1 MALLCHVR
9 ALCPVALLIDVAMR
23 YIADVMIDADAAD
36 ASTYSTHI
44 PFLINGI
51 TVGFVSPRDADRVLA
66 SLREARRTNAL
77 PFDASVYKHHSFSLN
92 LDCDAGCLLAP
103 VLVVDRLRE
112 LPEVM
117 RRYDGR
123 PNTALLWNE
132 LVSRGVVVYLD
143 NSEEETM
150 LIADSAGQLAAGGKP
165 YTHVEI
171 HPSLINGAPP
181 SPRRRRRA
189 SRASPRPRAAGLCA
203 SLIPFSHHNQ
213 APRNC
218 YQSAMGKQ
226 AVGVYAG
233 NHRTRMDV
241 ISHVLNYPEGPL
253 VSTWVEDVLQSDRL
267 PAGEVPPRLCPPL
280 RLSAPSHPP
289 RAVRT
294 ASSPSCACRATTRW
308 GAPGC
313 PPGGARDACWLPVR
327 RTRSSPTAPAWTA
340 GCSGA
345 PSTAPT
351 ARRSGPTGRR
361 SSASRSPAPTPSWSS
376 SRGTTTC
383 ASPLLPTP
391 LPL

>member
-171 HPSLINGAPP
+171 HPSLINGASP
-181 SPRRRRRA
+181 SPPPRRRRA
-189 SRASPRPRAAGLCA
+189 SRASPPRAL
-203 SLIPFSHHNQ
+203 Q
-213 APRNC
+213 A
-218 YQSAMGKQ
+218 
-226 AVGVYAG
+226 
-233 NHRTRMDV
+233 
-241 ISHVLNYPEGPL
+241 
-253 VSTWVEDVLQSDRL
+253 
-267 PAGEVPPRLCPPL
+267 
-280 RLSAPSHPP
+280 SAP
-289 RAVRT
+289 
-294 ASSPSCACRATTRW
+294 ASSPSATTTRRRGTATRAPWASRPW
-308 GAPGC
+308 GCTPGTTG
-313 PPGGARDACWLPVR
+313 PGW
-327 RTRSSPTAPAWTA
+327 TSSPT
-340 GCSGA
+340 CS
-345 PSTAPT
+345 TT
-351 ARRSGPTGRR
+351 RRDR
-361 SSASRSPAPTPSWSS
+361 W
-376 SRGTTTC
+376 
-383 ASPLLPTP
+383 
-391 LPL
+391 